1 MTKVVALI
9 TRKNGVPQESFLHH
23 WQIEHPPYVWALP
36 GLQRYVQNPALHGNR
51 TWAYDGMAELWFDSV
66 GDVARA
72 FASPEAVPL
81 HNHEAEFIGEV
92 VWFLTDEHEVP
103 DVRDHS

>member
-1 MTKVVALI
+1 
-9 TRKNGVPQESFLHH
+9 
-23 WQIEHPPYVWALP
+23 
-36 GLQRYVQNPALHGNR
+36 
-51 TWAYDGMAELWFDSV
+51 MAELWFDSV